1 MNEEKNHL
9 YQLILRQLVK
19 DGYSRAA
26 EALSDAALLPLEPSA
41 SLRGDEPDLEAIVHH
56 HHLTYVAARESG
68 LHGVANGGS
77 SAATVD
83 PDQLSS
89 SLDFSLGAQ
98 RARKP
103 SPVARFNTRIPSG
116 NAVGAFN
123 WDGSVFAAGV
133 ADGTI
138 KATCDAHVL
147 ILLS

>member
-1 MNEEKNHL
+1 VKVVFVTMNEEKNHL

-19 DGYSRAA
+19 DGFSRAA
-26 EALSDAALLPLEPSA
+26 ELLSDSALLPMQPLDN
-41 SLRGDEPDLEAIVHH
+41 SLQSDEPDLEAIVHH
-56 HHLTYVAARESG
+56 HHLTYVATRES
-68 LHGVANGGS
+68 HRSSATGS
-77 SAATVD
+77 SSSIVD

-89 SLDFSLGAQ
+89 LLDFSLDSQ

-103 SPVARFNTRIPSG
+103 SIVSRFNTRLQGG

-138 KATCDAHVL
+138 K
-147 ILLS
+147 